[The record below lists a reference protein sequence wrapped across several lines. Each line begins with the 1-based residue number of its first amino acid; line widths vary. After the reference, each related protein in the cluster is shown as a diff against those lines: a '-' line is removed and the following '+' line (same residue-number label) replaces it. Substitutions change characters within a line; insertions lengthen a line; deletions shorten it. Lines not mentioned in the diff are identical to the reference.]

1 MASHGSCHG
10 TSRKASKSSFKLRLG
25 SFLVLAIAVIG
36 LAAWQLRPAPS
47 SGATADQ
54 TMQITMAGFDP
65 PNLTVPAN
73 KTTTILLKNPDS
85 AHHTDGGGIH
95 EFAIPELGIDV
106 KVQPESSG
114 IATIPAVAPGTY
126 TFYCDT
132 CCGGKENPSMRG
144 KLVVS

>member
-25 SFLVLAIAVIG
+25 AFLALAIAVVG

-47 SGATADQ
+47 GATADQ
-54 TMQITMAGFDP
+54 TVQITMAGFDP
-65 PNLTVPAN
+65 TNLTVPAG
-73 KTTTILLKNPDS
+73 KATTVLFKNPDS
-85 AHHTDGGGIH
+85 AAHTDGGGVH

-106 KVQPESSG
+106 KVPPESSTV
-114 IATIPAVAPGTY
+114 ATIPAVAPGTY

-132 CCGGKENPSMRG
+132 CCGGKANPAMRG
-144 KLVVS
+144 TLTVS